1 MNRFR
6 FALAILAFACFGSHV
21 QAEDLI
27 VLSAA
32 AAKKA
37 LQDVSKQYRQLS
49 GNGIV
54 FSFGTAGEMSAKA
67 QSGAPFD
74 IVIVPPP
81 ALSDLTKNG
90 IVGGGS
96 REDLGVV
103 RLAAAVRA
111 GDPIPDISTEEKLK
125 DALLN
130 ASSIGMAD
138 PASGATSG
146 IYLMKLMGTL
156 GISDALHSKLKLFPD
171 GQAAMEAVE
180 RGEVA
185 LGLGQKSE
193 ITPVAGVSLIG
204 DLPRAVQL
212 NTVYSAGLSVSSA
225 EKESARALFKFLVGA
240 EAKAAFL
247 ANGFDA
253 AQ

>member
-1 MNRFR
+1 MNRFKL
-6 FALAILAFACFGSHV
+6 ALVVSIFVGWESPLR
-21 QAEDLI
+21 AENLV

-32 AAKKA
+32 AAKIS
-37 LQDVSKQYRQLS
+37 LEDISKQYQRMS
-49 GNGIV
+49 GNGIT

-67 QSGAPFD
+67 QSGVPFD
-74 IVIVPPP
+74 IIIVPPAP
-81 ALSDLTKNG
+81 LADLTNKG
-90 IVGGGS
+90 IVADGS
-96 REDLGVV
+96 REDLGIV

-111 GDPIPDISTEEKLK
+111 GAAVPDMSTEEKLK

-138 PASGATSG
+138 PGSGATSG

-156 GISDALHSKLKLFPD
+156 GIGDAVHSKLKLFPD

-204 DLPRAVQL
+204 DLPQAVQL
-212 NTVYSAGLSVSSA
+212 NTVYSAGLSANSFKKRSA
-225 EKESARALFKFLVGA
+225 QDLFKFMVGA
-240 EAKAAFL
+240 EARTSFL

-253 AQ
+253 AK